1 MAYQRVLLKLGK
13 GTLATGLAHIDAQ
26 LLGRNRSLL
35 WQGTGSLPPAE
46 DLLALCRQWQQ
57 YYDGFCQSLST
68 RVLEVD
74 PDVITNLSWREF
86 ETLSQK
92 LVERFQVW
100 LGSESFDL
108 IYESLLSF
116 LSRNEETQVLI
127 TTDDQ
132 FIRLLPWHR
141 WKLFSHFPKSDFA
154 FSLPESHR
162 VESHRTSEVVQ
173 ILVILGV
180 NEQIVKEKG
189 RREIN
194 VKEDLRL
201 LNNLPKVQ
209 SIKKLIL
216 PDRPEISDT
225 LWEETINILFFAGHS
240 NSNTNG
246 EIGSFQINE
255 HERIEIDQIKHGIA
269 QAVQHGLKL
278 AIFNSCDGLGLA
290 HQLSQLNVPYLIV
303 MRQLIP
309 DQVAIKF
316 LEYFLKAFAGS
327 HDQKPGK
334 SLYLAMREAR
344 TRLEESW
351 EDRFP
356 CASWLPV
363 LFQNPTEEYLTWASL
378 QGQAVTPS
386 REPYQQS
393 KTVVQEPAADLA
405 EVEATS
411 AVPTVRPDARAF
423 FGVKRL
429 RQNLKK
435 VGLVSTIVTIAII
448 GLKLTTILEP
458 LELYFY
464 DQMMRQLPDLGSDP
478 RLVIVEITEEDIRQ
492 FGQPISDETL
502 TRLFKAIKKQ
512 NPLLIGFD
520 IMRDRPEPPTPPE
533 LAELWQDPS
542 IIPVCYTGTDDEDVG
557 KTSTGFPV
565 GMSPGIA
572 YDRVGFNDLVMDSGG
587 IIRRQLLARRPKPKS
602 LCQVETSFSNRLA
615 LEYFRIKKIPYDSLK
630 LQPLDIFAGGYQWL
644 DNIHEEQIL
653 IRYRSRSRIA
663 EKISMTALF
672 NQVNSGEINNWENK
686 IVLIGTTAPSAQDIS
701 PTPYGISMEGIV
713 IHAHMLSQL
722 ISAAEEGKPLLTTLP
737 VWQDWFWIWRGTF
750 LGGLLVISLRNKG
763 LNLVIN
769 GIITV
774 VLYGICFIL
783 FLKGFWVPFAPTVIA
798 LAISNSM
805 MLGLSSKGNL

>member
-1 MAYQRVLLKLGK
+1 MVYQRVLLKLGQ
-13 GTLATGLAHIDAQ
+13 GTLAVGLAHIDAQ
-26 LLGRNRSLL
+26 LWGRDRSLL

-46 DLLALCRQWQQ
+46 DLLALCRHWQK
-57 YYDGFCQSLST
+57 YYDGLCQSLNT
-68 RVLEVD
+68 RVLEINS
-74 PDVITNLSWREF
+74 DVITNLSWPEF
-86 ETLSQK
+86 EALSQK
-92 LVERFQVW
+92 LVQRFQAW

-116 LSRNEETQVLI
+116 CSRDEETQVLI

-141 WKLFSHFPKSDFA
+141 WKLFSHFPKSEFA
-154 FSLPESHR
+154 FSLPRSHR

-173 ILVILGV
+173 ILAILGV
-180 NEQIVKEKG
+180 NEQIV
-189 RREIN
+189 RRENRQEIN
-194 VKEDLRL
+194 VRKDLRL
-201 LNNLPKVQ
+201 FNNLPKAQ
-209 SIKKLIL
+209 SIRELIL
-216 PDRPEISDT
+216 PDRFEISDT
-225 LWEETINILFFAGHS
+225 LWEETIDILFFAGHS

-255 HERIEIDQIKHGIA
+255 HERIEIDQIKHGIGRA
-269 QAVQHGLKL
+269 IEHGLKL
-278 AIFNSCDGLGLA
+278 AIFNSCNGLGLA

-327 HDQKPGK
+327 NSAKPGK

-351 EDRFP
+351 DDRFP
-356 CASWLPV
+356 YASWLPV
-363 LFQNPTEEYLTWASL
+363 LFQNPTEEYLTWESL

-386 REPYQQS
+386 REPYQQPN
-393 KTVVQEPAADLA
+393 TVVQEPAADLA

-411 AVPTVRPDARAF
+411 AVPTGRPDARAF
-423 FGVKRL
+423 FDVKRL

-435 VGLVSTIVTIAII
+435 VGLVSTIVAIAVI
-448 GLKLTTILEP
+448 GLRLTTILES

-464 DQMMRQLPDLGSDP
+464 DQMMRQLPDLGPDP

-492 FGQPISDETL
+492 FGQPMSDETL

-520 IMRDRPEPPTPPE
+520 IIRDRPEPPTPPE

-542 IIPVCYTGTDDEDVG
+542 IIPVCYTGDDEKVEE
-557 KTSTGFPV
+557 TSTGFPP
-565 GMSPGIA
+565 GMSQEIA
-572 YDRVGFNDLVMDSGG
+572 YDRASFNDLVMDSGG
-587 IIRRQLLARRPKPKS
+587 IIRRQLLARRPKSKS
-602 LCQVETSFSNRLA
+602 LCQVEISFSNRLA
-615 LEYFRIKKIPYDSLK
+615 LQYFHIKKIPFQSPQ
-630 LQPLDIFAGGYQWL
+630 LQPLYVFAGGYQWL
-644 DNIHEEQIL
+644 ENIHEEQIL

-672 NQVNSGEINNWENK
+672 NQVDSGEINNWGNK

-701 PTPYGISMEGIV
+701 PTPYGISMEGVV

-737 VWQDWFWIWRGTF
+737 VWQDWFWIWGWTF
-750 LGGLLVISLRNKG
+750 LAGLLVSLLRSDR
-763 LNLVIN
+763 LTLVIN
-769 GIITV
+769 GTIIIV
-774 VLYGICFIL
+774 SYGICFIL
-783 FLKGFWVPFAPTVIA
+783 FLKGFWVPLVPTIIA
-798 LAISNSM
+798 LVISNHII
-805 MLGLSSKGNL
+805 LRLSRKSNV